1 MIESSGIIAHARAT
15 TPRCGPSMPALA
27 LIPALVLLVARSDAN
42 AQNPSSG
49 PGVVP
54 PKAAYIGNT
63 SDANEDALP
72 RWHVEPASDRTLWIH
87 MAPPPEN
94 RPSFWVEIER
104 AIDAWNDVPG
114 LPLDFRSTANP
125 RAADVRFRWT
135 RRFSANQAGTTDW
148 KTDGEGWLASAVVT
162 LAVEHA
168 DGTPMSD
175 EFLLLVALHELG
187 HVVGLP
193 HSENPADVMHPGNRS
208 RRLSERDVRSAQ
220 RLYTQ
225 GEAVSAETP

>member
-1 MIESSGIIAHARAT
+1 MIDYIHNLYRAGATAMPYRPTMLART
-15 TPRCGPSMPALA
+15 SILALA
-27 LIPALVLLVARSDAN
+27 VAFGRSDAR
-42 AQNPSSG
+42 AQTPSTA

-54 PKAAYIGNT
+54 PTAAYIGESADT
-63 SDANEDALP
+63 DADALP
-72 RWHVEPASDRTLWIH
+72 RWRVEDESGRMLWIH
-87 MAPPPEN
+87 MAAPPAD
-94 RPSFWVEIER
+94 RPSFWAEIER
-104 AIDAWNDVPG
+104 AIDSWNDVPG
-114 LPLDFRSTANP
+114 LPLSFRSTGNP

-135 RRFSANQAGTTDW
+135 RRFGANQAGTTDW

-193 HSENPADVMHPGNRS
+193 HSGNPADVMHPGNRS

-220 RLYTQ
+220 RLYTH
-225 GEAVSAETP
+225 GDTVSAGAP